1 MALAQRTGRSR
12 HRLILLALTA
22 ITLLTID
29 LNGFGPADGAQRLVR
44 DMFNPVTTLVS
55 NVFSPVGDAWNSL
68 FNYGD
73 LESENQALQ
82 QELDELRA
90 AAIRGDADSAALQR
104 LLEAAELPYVGDL
117 EHVTAEIVR
126 GSVGNFADHVITINK
141 GAAHGIAENM
151 AVVTGAGLVGKVEE
165 VDNQTSTVR
174 LLTDNS
180 LSVGVRLVDTD
191 GVGLASAVPGESG
204 TLLVDRG
211 LSYPTLGDEDLLPEV
226 GTAVVT
232 SSRSIFPADVPVGTI
247 REVARGDDD
256 VSLEVVVD
264 AAADLASLQWVSILI
279 VEPPDQVVLG
289 EVTPNTIPG
298 TDGLDPSLLDEEITS
313 DGSGVDE

>member
-12 HRLILLALTA
+12 HRLVLLALTA

-29 LNGFGPADGAQRLVR
+29 LNGFGPADGAQRLIR

-82 QELDELRA
+82 QELDELRG
-90 AAIRGDADSAALQR
+90 AAIRGEADSAALQR
-104 LLEAAELPYVGDL
+104 LLEASELPYIGDI
-117 EHVTAEIVR
+117 EQVSAEIIR

-141 GAAHGIAENM
+141 GSAHGIANDM
-151 AVVTGAGLVGKVEE
+151 AVVTGAGLVGRVEE

-191 GVGLASAVPGESG
+191 GVGLASAVPGEPG
-204 TLLVDRG
+204 TLLIDRG
-211 LSYPTLGDEDLLPEV
+211 LSYPVAGDEDLLPDP

-232 SSRSIFPADVPVGTI
+232 SSRSIFPADIPVGII
-247 REVARGDDD
+247 RAAERGDDE
-256 VSLEVVVD
+256 VSLEITVEV
-264 AAADLASLQWVSILI
+264 AADLDGLQWVSILI

-298 TDGLDPSLLDEEITS
+298 TNGLDPSVLDEETNS
-313 DGSGVDE
+313 DGEVIDE